1 MFRNFESVYEILRY
15 GTFFSKNCYK
25 VKYFFGDILFAY
37 LMAALARLS
46 RADPMN
52 DAHYNVTKLNHFM
65 YTPKRSCQEHMAEIY
80 RWDPICCSSCFLE
93 LAHLFEVSNLPPAPA
108 WANISSKRPTVSRI
122 YDAHPCR
129 RVWVGSFRDCYK
141 GNWSKFN
148 RQKNL
153 KRRFL
158 AKKKGR
164 KTDFESLRST
174 LNFFYW

>member
-93 LAHLFEVSNLPPAPA
+93 LAHLFEVSNLPPPAPPGKIYQVSAPPSREYTMHIHADAFGSDHFAIAIKEIGRNLIAKRTWKGGFLLKKREEKQISRA
-108 WANISSKRPTVSRI
+108 WGV
-122 YDAHPCR
+122 H
-129 RVWVGSFRDCYK
+129 
-141 GNWSKFN
+141 
-148 RQKNL
+148 
-153 KRRFL
+153 
-158 AKKKGR
+158 
-164 KTDFESLRST
+164 
-174 LNFFYW
+174 